1 MRILLDTNV
10 LLWLL
15 YNREDK
21 LTSDVKKIIYD
32 TSNDLFVSVCS
43 LWETEIKHLKKPE
56 LMPISGDE
64 LYEALT
70 DTDVRLLD
78 IDFFDIAELKK
89 VNEEKINSDPFDQ
102 LIVATAIKEKLT
114 VLTSDKLIAKY
125 KSIDIIQC

>member
-70 DTDVRLLD
+70 DTDVRLLHIRVLVLQLGQQD
-78 IDFFDIAELKK
+78 WNFNK
-89 VNEEKINSDPFDQ
+89 VTLYLFNH
-102 LIVATAIKEKLT
+102 
-114 VLTSDKLIAKY
+114 
-125 KSIDIIQC
+125 